1 MLLRLCKQRDQKTD
15 SNREHQ
21 DRCLSRKFVSLD
33 RRLVMLDELVGDR
46 HEAEGTYP
54 RARMRSRMCCS
65 HLADLLLVR
74 RC

>member
-1 MLLRLCKQRDQKTD
+1 MSSRWCKQRDRTRD

-21 DRCLSRKFVSLD
+21 SKCLLRIFVSLD
-33 RRLVMLDELVGDR
+33 RRWVMLGELVGDR

-54 RARMRSRMCCS
+54 RARKRSHMYCS
-65 HLADLLLVR
+65 RLADLLPVR